1 MGRIQVLDCTLRD
14 GGYCN
19 NWEFGQ
25 KNISL
30 IMDALTEANVDIVE
44 CGYLT
49 EASKE
54 LSDSTQYASLNSAE
68 KKIPENYRK
77 MAVCMINYGEY
88 SLERIPVYDEGRI
101 AGIRIAFH
109 KKDLQEA
116 MEYCRGIRKKGYQV
130 FVQPM
135 LTSNYSEEE
144 FLQMIELANKVQ
156 PYAVYIVD
164 SFGGMKERELL
175 RLFYM
180 LEHRLAKEIKIG
192 FHSHN
197 NMQLAYSNAKSLIS
211 VQTKR
216 NLIVDS
222 SIFGMGR
229 GAGNLNTELLTE
241 HLNECEDASYQLSP
255 LLSVIDR
262 VLSDFYKENYW
273 GYSIANYLSARHN
286 AHPNYARHLDGK
298 STLTIESMNEIF
310 SIMEESK
317 KANYDG
323 SYIENLYIHY
333 MGERSISD
341 DNFQNFAQ
349 VVKDS
354 SILIIAP
361 GISSRERKEEIQ
373 QCAERTKCISIG
385 VNFDYPYL
393 KTDYIFLS
401 NMRRYR
407 ELNKESLSRCI
418 STSNIAVDDV
428 YLKVDYA
435 KLLNN
440 VDGVRDNAALMLIKL
455 LITLEAKEI
464 YIAGID
470 GYSHD
475 RNSNYADRS
484 MSYAPQLELF
494 EVMNKGL
501 STMLNAYAA
510 EIPIHFI
517 TSPRYIDVSLMK

>member
-19 NWEFGQ
+19 NWEFGE

-30 IMDALTEANVDIVE
+30 IIDALIKANVDIVE
-44 CGYLT
+44 CGYLV
-49 EASKE
+49 ESSKE
-54 LSDSTQYASLNSAE
+54 SCNNTKYASLLVAE
-68 KKIPENYRK
+68 QVIPQDYAK
-77 MAVCMINYGEY
+77 MAVCMVNYGEY
-88 SLERIPVYDEGRI
+88 SLDKFPIYNKGRI
-101 AGIRIAFH
+101 GGIRVAFH
-109 KKDLQEA
+109 KKDLRAA
-116 MEYCRGIRKKGYQV
+116 MEYCLGIKRRGYQV

-135 LTSNYSEEE
+135 LTLDYSEEE
-144 FLQMIELANKVQ
+144 FLQMIELANEVQ
-156 PYAVYIVD
+156 PYAFYIVD
-164 SFGGMKERELL
+164 SFGGMKERELM

-180 LEHRLAKEIKIG
+180 LEHRLAEEIKIG

-216 NLIVDS
+216 DLIIDS

-241 HLNECEDASYQLSP
+241 HLNECEDAFYQLPP

-262 VLSDFYKENYW
+262 VLNDFYKENYW

-286 AHPNYARHLDGK
+286 AHPNYARHLEGK

-310 SIMEESK
+310 GIMEETK
-317 KANYDG
+317 KANFDS
-323 SYIENLYIHY
+323 SYIETLYLDY
-333 MGERSISD
+333 MGRQSVPDSS
-341 DNFQNFAQ
+341 FYNFASI
-349 VVKDS
+349 VKGN

-361 GISSRERKEEIQ
+361 GISSKEKKEEIQ
-373 QCAERTKCISIG
+373 QWIQRTKCISIG
-385 VNFDYPYL
+385 VNFDYPYI
-393 KTDYIFLS
+393 KTDYIFIS

-407 ELNKESLSRCI
+407 ELNKDSLNRCI
-418 STSNIAVDDV
+418 STSNIAVDGV

-440 VDGVRDNAALMLIKL
+440 VEGVRDNAALMLMKL
-455 LITLEAKEI
+455 LIIMKAKEI
-464 YIAGID
+464 YVAGID

-475 RNSNYADRS
+475 RNSNYVDRG

-494 EVMNKGL
+494 DVMNKGL
-501 STMLNAYAA
+501 ATVLNLYAE

-517 TSPRYIDVSLMK
+517 TSPRYINIS

>member
-25 KNISL
+25 KNIAL
-30 IMDALTEANVDIVE
+30 IMGALTEANVDIVE
-44 CGYLT
+44 CGYLV
-49 EASKE
+49 EDLQE
-54 LSDSTQYASLNSAE
+54 NGNSTKYASVECAE
-68 KKIPENYRK
+68 QIIPENYSK
-77 MAVCMINYGEY
+77 TAVCMINYGEY
-88 SLERIPVYDEGRI
+88 SLDRIPAYEGGKI

-109 KKDLQEA
+109 KKDLQNA
-116 MEYCRGIRKKGYQV
+116 MEYCLAIRKKGYQV

-144 FLQMIELANKVQ
+144 FLQMIEMSNKVQ

-164 SFGGMKERELL
+164 SFGGMKERELM

-180 LEHRLAKEIKIG
+180 LEHRLAKEIRIG

-216 NLIVDS
+216 NLIIDS

-241 HLNECEDASYQLSP
+241 HLNECEDATYQLPP

-262 VLSDFYKENYW
+262 VLNDFYKENYW

-286 AHPNYARHLDGK
+286 AHPNYARHLEGK

-310 SIMEESK
+310 SMMEENK
-317 KANYDG
+317 KANYD
-323 SYIENLYIHY
+323 SRYIETLYLDY
-333 MGERSISD
+333 MGARSISD
-341 DNFQNFAQ
+341 DNFQNFA
-349 VVKDS
+349 
-354 SILIIAP
+354 SIIKHNSVLIIAP
-361 GISSRERKEEIQ
+361 GISSKEKKEEIQ
-373 QCAERTKCISIG
+373 QCVQKTKCISIG

-407 ELNKESLSRCI
+407 ELNSESLSRCI

-440 VDGVRDNAALMLIKL
+440 VDGVRDNSALMLIKL
-455 LITLEAKEI
+455 LITLEVREI
-464 YIAGID
+464 YVAGID

-484 MSYAPQLELF
+484 MSYAPQQELF
-494 EVMNKGL
+494 EVMNRGL
-501 STMLNAYAA
+501 STMLNMFAA

-517 TSPRYIDVSLMK
+517 TSPRYIDTPITC

>member
-1 MGRIQVLDCTLRD
+1 M
-14 GGYCN
+14 
-19 NWEFGQ
+19 
-25 KNISL
+25 
-30 IMDALTEANVDIVE
+30 
-44 CGYLT
+44 
-49 EASKE
+49 E
-54 LSDSTQYASLNSAE
+54 LSVPLRERTVRLRRQED
-68 KKIPENYRK
+68 YRK
-77 MAVCMINYGEY
+77 TG
-88 SLERIPVYDEGRI
+88 
-101 AGIRIAFH
+101 
-109 KKDLQEA
+109 
-116 MEYCRGIRKKGYQV
+116 
-130 FVQPM
+130 
-135 LTSNYSEEE
+135 
-144 FLQMIELANKVQ
+144 
-156 PYAVYIVD
+156 
-164 SFGGMKERELL
+164 
-175 RLFYM
+175 
-180 LEHRLAKEIKIG
+180 
-192 FHSHN
+192 
-197 NMQLAYSNAKSLIS
+197 
-211 VQTKR
+211 
-216 NLIVDS
+216 
-222 SIFGMGR
+222 
-229 GAGNLNTELLTE
+229 
-241 HLNECEDASYQLSP
+241 
-255 LLSVIDR
+255 
-262 VLSDFYKENYW
+262 
-273 GYSIANYLSARHN
+273 
-286 AHPNYARHLDGK
+286 
-298 STLTIESMNEIF
+298 
-310 SIMEESK
+310 
-317 KANYDG
+317 
-323 SYIENLYIHY
+323 
-333 MGERSISD
+333 
-341 DNFQNFAQ
+341 
-349 VVKDS
+349 
-354 SILIIAP
+354 
-361 GISSRERKEEIQ
+361 RERKEEIQ

>member
-44 CGYLT
+44 CGYL
-49 EASKE
+49 KE
-54 LSDSTQYASLNSAE
+54 FSSESCDSTQYVSLEGAE
-68 KKIPENYRK
+68 KTIPRNYSK
-77 MAVCMINYGEY
+77 SAVCMINYGEY
-88 SLERIPVYDEGRI
+88 SLKKIPPYDHGRLS
-101 AGIRIAFH
+101 GIRIAFH
-109 KKDLQEA
+109 KKDLRDA
-116 MEYCRGIRKKGYQV
+116 MEYCSDIKRKGYQV

-135 LTSNYSEEE
+135 LTLSYSEEE
-144 FLQMIELANKVQ
+144 FLQMIELANMVQ

-164 SFGGMKERELL
+164 SFGGMKERELM

-216 NLIVDS
+216 NLIIDS

-241 HLNECEDASYQLSP
+241 HLNECEDASYQLPP

-262 VLSDFYKENYW
+262 VLNDFYKENYW

-286 AHPNYARHLDGK
+286 AHPNYARYLEGK

-317 KANYDG
+317 KVNYD
-323 SYIENLYIHY
+323 SDYIETLYLDY
-333 MGERSISD
+333 MGARSISD
-341 DNFQNFAQ
+341 DNFQNFA
-349 VVKDS
+349 S
-354 SILIIAP
+354 IIRHNSILIIAP
-361 GISSRERKEEIQ
+361 GISSKEKKEEIQ
-373 QCAERTKCISIG
+373 ECAQRTNCISIG
-385 VNFDYPYL
+385 VNFDYPYM

-407 ELNKESLSRCI
+407 ELNSGSLNRCI
-418 STSNIAVDDV
+418 STSNIMVDDV

-440 VDGVRDNAALMLIKL
+440 VDGVRDNSALMLIKL

-464 YIAGID
+464 YVAGID

-494 EVMNKGL
+494 EVMNRGL
-501 STMLNAYAA
+501 STMLNVYAA

-517 TSPRYIDVSLMK
+517 TSPRYIDIS

>member
-19 NWEFGQ
+19 NWEFGK

-49 EASKE
+49 ESSKE
-54 LSDSTQYASLNSAE
+54 ACSSTKYVSLDGAE
-68 KKIPENYRK
+68 QIIPENYAK

-88 SLERIPVYDEGRI
+88 PLDRIPAHKKGKID
-101 AGIRIAFH
+101 GIRIAFH
-109 KKDLQEA
+109 KQDLQDA
-116 MEYCRGIRKKGYQV
+116 MKYCCDIREKGYQV

-135 LTSNYSEEE
+135 LTLNYSEEE
-144 FLQMIELANKVQ
+144 FLQMIELSNEVQ

-164 SFGGMKERELL
+164 SFGGMKERELM

-211 VQTKR
+211 VQTQR
-216 NLIVDS
+216 NLIIDS

-241 HLNECEDASYQLSP
+241 HLNECEDASYQLPP

-262 VLSDFYKENYW
+262 VLNDFYKENYW

-286 AHPNYARHLDGK
+286 AHPNYARHLEGK

-310 SIMEESK
+310 SIMDENK
-317 KANYDG
+317 KANYD
-323 SYIENLYIHY
+323 SRYIETLYLDY
-333 MGERSISD
+333 MGARSISD
-341 DNFQNFAQ
+341 NNFQNFA
-349 VVKDS
+349 
-354 SILIIAP
+354 SIIKHNSVLIIAP
-361 GISSRERKEEIQ
+361 GISSKEKKEEIQ
-373 QCAERTKCISIG
+373 QCAQETKCISIG

-407 ELNKESLSRCI
+407 ELNSDSLSRCI

-435 KLLNN
+435 NLLNN
-440 VDGVRDNAALMLIKL
+440 VDGVRDNSALMLIKL
-455 LITLEAKEI
+455 LISLEAKEI
-464 YIAGID
+464 YVAGID

-494 EVMNKGL
+494 EVMNRGL
-501 STMLNAYAA
+501 ASVLNMYAA

-517 TSPRYIDVSLMK
+517 TSPRYIDVPII